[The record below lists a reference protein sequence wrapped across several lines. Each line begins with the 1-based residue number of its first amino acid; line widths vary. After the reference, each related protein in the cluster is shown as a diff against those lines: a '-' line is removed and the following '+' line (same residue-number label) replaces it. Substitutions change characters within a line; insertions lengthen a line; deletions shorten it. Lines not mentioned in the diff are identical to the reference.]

1 MKLHGHVTPPVSRM
15 LVPIHF
21 FPVIVLSFPHHS
33 AEIKAV
39 VGSDPL
45 PGPIR
50 MEGCGGALVLSAG
63 SSLAVRRSELS
74 AVLNA
79 AAASSTQPV
88 RGHAAGIS
96 PNRARLTQP
105 TQPRRRRRRGGR
117 VLFRQFVPPS
127 GVKVLELREPR

>member
-1 MKLHGHVTPPVSRM
+1 MKQPGHVTPPVSRM

-21 FPVIVLSFPHHS
+21 VFFPVIVLSFFLRLKRLWVRIPS
-33 AEIKAV
+33 QDQSGWRAAAV
-39 VGSDPL
+39 RS
-45 PGPIR
+45 
-50 MEGCGGALVLSAG
+50 CLSAG

-96 PNRARLTQP
+96 PNRARLSP
-105 TQPRRRRRRGGR
+105 HSRGGGGGGGEGR
-117 VLFRQFVPPS
+117 VLFRQFVPTS
-127 GVKVLELREPR
+127 GVKVLELRGPR